1 MFTIN
6 KSVSVWD
13 QLVQLP
19 FLNLYS
25 RLLNAAMELDVFSQ
39 LCQPVTAEA
48 LAVHMGWHKANT
60 EYLLS
65 ALVSIGF
72 LNKTDGTYQNTA
84 EVDRYLV
91 KGKDEYLGGFLP
103 FYMQEGMAPMD
114 VKLLVTK
121 GPQSQQQEAMEQQL
135 DFASFAQRMRQ
146 AQEGYRQQE
155 LLRIVRSLPEND
167 QIRRVLDLGGA
178 TGLLGLAVIG
188 DRPDRTGVLFDRF
201 PPAVVE
207 ESISLMGLT
216 DRTEVMCGNFM
227 ADRIGERYDLI
238 LALNVM
244 LFAKGRMEEL
254 LKKCYDALNPG
265 GVLLV
270 ISEAILPDHTGP
282 WDMVMG
288 YLPYYF
294 QGMDMGVLKNEV
306 SDAAVRVGFTK
317 CEKRTECLCSGT
329 QDIDIIRK

>member
-6 KSVSVWD
+6 KSVSVWE

-135 DFASFAQRMRQ
+135 DLP
-146 AQEGYRQQE
+146 
-155 LLRIVRSLPEND
+155 LLHSGCDRHRKVTGSRSCCGLC
-167 QIRRVLDLGGA
+167 VLCRKMTKSGA
-178 TGLLGLAVIG
+178 CWT
-188 DRPDRTGVLFDRF
+188 
-201 PPAVVE
+201 
-207 ESISLMGLT
+207 
-216 DRTEVMCGNFM
+216 
-227 ADRIGERYDLI
+227 
-238 LALNVM
+238 
-244 LFAKGRMEEL
+244 
-254 LKKCYDALNPG
+254 
-265 GVLLV
+265 
-270 ISEAILPDHTGP
+270 
-282 WDMVMG
+282 
-288 YLPYYF
+288 
-294 QGMDMGVLKNEV
+294 
-306 SDAAVRVGFTK
+306 
-317 CEKRTECLCSGT
+317 
-329 QDIDIIRK
+329 

>member
-1 MFTIN
+1 MSAIN
-6 KSVSVWD
+6 KSVSVWE

-39 LCQPVTAEA
+39 LCQPVTAKA
-48 LAVHMGWHKANT
+48 LAVQMGWHEANT

-72 LNKTDGTYQNTA
+72 LSNTDGAYQNTEEA
-84 EVDRYLV
+84 DRYLV
-91 KGKDEYLGGFLP
+91 KGRDEYLGGFLP

-121 GPQSQQQEAMEQQL
+121 GPQPQQQEAMEQQL

-155 LLRIVRSLPEND
+155 LLRIVRSLPENGE
-167 QIRRVLDLGGA
+167 IRRVLDLGGA

-216 DRTEVMCGNFM
+216 GRTEVMCGNFI
-227 ADRIGERYDLI
+227 ADSIGEGYDLI

-306 SDAAVRVGFTK
+306 SDAATRVGFTN
-317 CEKRTECLCSGT
+317 CEKRTERLCSGT

>member
-6 KSVSVWD
+6 KSVSVWE

-121 GPQSQQQEAMEQQL
+121 GPQSQQQEAME
-135 DFASFAQRMRQ
+135 
-146 AQEGYRQQE
+146 QE

>member
-6 KSVSVWD
+6 KSVSVWE

-135 DFASFAQRMRQ
+135 DFALFCTA
-146 AQEGYRQQE
+146 
-155 LLRIVRSLPEND
+155 D
-167 QIRRVLDLGGA
+167 A
-178 TGLLGLAVIG
+178 TGTGRLPAARSCCGLC
-188 DRPDRTGVLFDRF
+188 VLCRK
-201 PPAVVE
+201 
-207 ESISLMGLT
+207 M
-216 DRTEVMCGNFM
+216 
-227 ADRIGERYDLI
+227 
-238 LALNVM
+238 
-244 LFAKGRMEEL
+244 
-254 LKKCYDALNPG
+254 
-265 GVLLV
+265 
-270 ISEAILPDHTGP
+270 
-282 WDMVMG
+282 
-288 YLPYYF
+288 
-294 QGMDMGVLKNEV
+294 
-306 SDAAVRVGFTK
+306 TK
-317 CEKRTECLCSGT
+317 SGACWT
-329 QDIDIIRK
+329 

>member
-6 KSVSVWD
+6 KSVSVWE

-103 FYMQEGMAPMD
+103 FYMQEGMAD
-114 VKLLVTK
+114 
-121 GPQSQQQEAMEQQL
+121 
-135 DFASFAQRMRQ
+135 R
-146 AQEGYRQQE
+146 YRFSDQCYH
-155 LLRIVRSLPEND
+155 RRENND
-167 QIRRVLDLGGA
+167 TGGCAGSDGAAVGFCLFCTADA
-178 TGLLGLAVIG
+178 TG
-188 DRPDRTGVLFDRF
+188 TGRL
-201 PPAVVE
+201 PAAGVV
-207 ESISLMGLT
+207 
-216 DRTEVMCGNFM
+216 
-227 ADRIGERYDLI
+227 ADCAFSAG
-238 LALNVM
+238 
-244 LFAKGRMEEL
+244 K
-254 LKKCYDALNPG
+254 
-265 GVLLV
+265 
-270 ISEAILPDHTGP
+270 
-282 WDMVMG
+282 
-288 YLPYYF
+288 
-294 QGMDMGVLKNEV
+294 
-306 SDAAVRVGFTK
+306 
-317 CEKRTECLCSGT
+317 
-329 QDIDIIRK
+329 